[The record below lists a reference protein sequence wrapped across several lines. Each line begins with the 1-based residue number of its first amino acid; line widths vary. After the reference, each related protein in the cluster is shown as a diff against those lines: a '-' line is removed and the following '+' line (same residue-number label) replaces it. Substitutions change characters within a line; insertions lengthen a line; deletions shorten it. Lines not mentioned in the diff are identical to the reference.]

1 MSGETRGTLPEGEI
15 ATMKYLWLTLVLC
28 IWLPSAQAR
37 PRVVA
42 HRGGAALAPENTM
55 AAFHKA
61 LALKADAIELD
72 IHPSGDGVLMVIH
85 DETTKRTFHQ
95 EGVVSQMTSLELEL
109 LGVPRLESVLE
120 LCRGKCQVVIEIKH
134 PHGARNPEVESKLSQ
149 LLQKREYQDDVIVIS
164 FDALSLK
171 LLHKLRPELATGYL
185 FSELKEPEKLKAELG
200 VRFLGPH
207 HRLITR
213 DWLNKAHAVDLK
225 VNAWTVNEADD
236 LSRLARWGVDYIT
249 TDRPDRLQQLLESP

>member
-1 MSGETRGTLPEGEI
+1 
-15 ATMKYLWLTLVLC
+15 MKYLWLTLVLC

-109 LGVPRLESVLE
+109 LGVPRLESVLD

-134 PHGARNPEVESKLSQ
+134 PHGARYPDVESKLIQ
-149 LLQKREYQDDVIVIS
+149 LLQQREYQDDVIVIS

-171 LLHKLRPELATGYL
+171 QLHKLRPELATGYL
-185 FSELKEPEKLKAELG
+185 FSELLEPAKLKAELG
-200 VRFLGPH
+200 VHFLGPH

-213 DWLNKAHAVDLK
+213 DWLNKAHTADLK